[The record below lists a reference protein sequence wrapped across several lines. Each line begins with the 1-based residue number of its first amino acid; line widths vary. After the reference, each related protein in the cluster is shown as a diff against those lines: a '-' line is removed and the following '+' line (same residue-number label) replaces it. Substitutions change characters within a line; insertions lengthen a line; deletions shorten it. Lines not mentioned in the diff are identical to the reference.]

1 MLVSQKVRSTALQR
15 LFKALTRNRYAFA
28 LEKPLRLVERNFCL
42 AILSIF
48 LLLVMLTGCIRPSE
62 PVWTEIPTAEQL
74 LIKLAS
80 ESGRYVSL
88 DGAAN
93 VSLTTGEKYF
103 SSEQFLLLQKPNR
116 LRADVLTGFGQLIL
130 QMTSDG
136 EILSVFLNTTV
147 PGRFLRGPAS
157 YENIFRFVRIPLAAE
172 DLLTLLLY
180 DPPLIAYQHSRVKI
194 VSEVLTLILSGS
206 NNRQELRFDRQLQ
219 LIGCSY
225 FRDGEKY
232 LSVDY
237 QKFSSENKFP
247 HTIKIAMP
255 LEQTRVKMKF
265 SELKVN
271 GSIDIVKFQLKNPVN
286 IPIESLPN

>member
-1 MLVSQKVRSTALQR
+1 MRWL
-15 LFKALTRNRYAFA
+15 
-28 LEKPLRLVERNFCL
+28 
-42 AILSIF
+42 ILF
-48 LLLVMLTGCIRPSE
+48 LLVVLTGCIRPSE
-62 PVWTEIPTAEQL
+62 PVWTEVPTAEQL

-80 ESGRYVSL
+80 ESNRYVSL
-88 DGAAN
+88 DGTAS

-157 YENIFRFVRIPLAAE
+157 YENIFRFVRIPLAVE
-172 DLLTLLLY
+172 DLLPLLLY
-180 DPPLIAYQHSRVKI
+180 DPPLIAHQYRRVETASKT
-194 VSEVLTLILSGS
+194 LTLILSAGDD
-206 NNRQELRFDRQLQ
+206 RQELLFDRQLQ
-219 LIGCSY
+219 LIGCRY

-237 QKFSSENKFP
+237 QKFSNENEFP
-247 HTIKIAMP
+247 YTIKIAMP
-255 LEQTRVKMKF
+255 LEQTQVKVKF

-271 GSIDIVKFQLKNPVN
+271 ESIDITQFQLTKPVN
-286 IPIESLPN
+286 IPMEALPN

>member
-1 MLVSQKVRSTALQR
+1 MMALQKVRPTALQWF
-15 LFKALTRNRYAFA
+15 FKTLTYNPYAFT
-28 LEKPLRLVERNFCL
+28 LEKTLRLVGRNFCL
-42 AILSIF
+42 AIPYILF
-48 LLLVMLTGCIRPSE
+48 LLVALTGCIRPPE

-74 LIKLAS
+74 LVKLAS
-80 ESGRYVSL
+80 ESGRYSSL
-88 DGAAN
+88 DGAAS
-93 VSLTTGEKYF
+93 VSLTAGEKYF

-136 EILSVFLNTTV
+136 EMLSVFLNTTV

-180 DPPLIAYQHSRVKI
+180 DPPLIAYQHSSVEI
-194 VSEVLTLILSGS
+194 VSETLTLLLSGS
-206 NNRQELRFDRQLQ
+206 DDRQELLFDRQLQ
-219 LIGCSY
+219 LIGCRY
-225 FRDGEKY
+225 FRSGEEY

-237 QKFSSENKFP
+237 QKFSKENEFP

-255 LEQTRVKMKF
+255 LEQTRVKVKY

-271 GSIDIVKFQLKNPVN
+271 GGIDITQFQLKKPAN
-286 IPIESLPN
+286 IPIEPLL